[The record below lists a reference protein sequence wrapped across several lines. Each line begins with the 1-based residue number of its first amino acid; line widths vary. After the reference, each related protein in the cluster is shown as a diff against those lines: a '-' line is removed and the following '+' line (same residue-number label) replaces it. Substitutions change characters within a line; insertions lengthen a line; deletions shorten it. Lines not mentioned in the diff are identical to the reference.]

1 MDEDRSAEIVFQAHG
16 FFVKMI
22 GVIGERDVD
31 KMATCFYDL
40 VKRTYG
46 MAKEEDVYEK
56 EKEHI
61 DSTLKGMMVL
71 VETMLAQANWTKE
84 MIEDFDERVMELWI
98 ID

>member
-1 MDEDRSAEIVFQAHG
+1 MEEDKIAEIAFQAHS

-22 GVIGERDVD
+22 GVIAERDVD

-46 MAKEEDVYEK
+46 MAKEQDVYEK
-56 EKEHI
+56 DKEHI

-71 VETMLAQANWTKE
+71 VEAMLAQADWTRE
-84 MIEDFDERVMELWI
+84 MIEDFDEKVMELWI